1 MKTPFWLLVFIA
13 LLYTPSLFAASNSD
27 PRFFGVYCGEHKA
40 CREVKVGAFGY
51 TAYSKT
57 VCKDVENI
65 ILRLDYT
72 ETAKGGLVHGS
83 GTAKVDGDELH
94 LVIAGVVVSQGVFR
108 GSTTVSGLGNRAGWA
123 YLSEGGT
130 EIKVNAQGERIELS
144 KFECNNTYPQV
155 AITVFPASPVSFGQL
170 MFFRGEATDTQDNIL
185 FPPERLVWKSDN
197 TIVLQKSSDGLRAST
212 NTLSPG
218 DHTIT
223 FTATDHGGLTSTDS
237 IQVTVVNKPPDEPF
251 INSPADGDTV
261 TAGCDI
267 FFKGGAYD
275 QEDTFITGPNLVWS
289 SSIDGMI
296 GTGAELKDKLNS
308 PGTHLVRLTASD
320 SVGESSIK
328 VHTVNV
334 NPSTDGCPPTVKIAS
349 PTSEFIGPMVIFSP
363 QNITFVG
370 SAEDSEDTP
379 DTLQYK
385 WKLKPIS
392 PAGTEQIIG
401 NSIVAEEILFEA
413 SGANKLFEITFQVT
427 DTDGNTAEDKMELYV
442 LSQPIL

>member
-1 MKTPFWLLVFIA
+1 MKTPFWLFVFIA
-13 LLYTPSLFAASNSD
+13 LLHTSSLFAASNSD
-27 PRFFGVYCGEHKA
+27 PRFFGVYCGEHEVCKK
-40 CREVKVGAFGY
+40 VKVKILGFGVG
-51 TAYSKT
+51 SKT

-72 ETAKGGLVHGS
+72 ETTKGGLVHGS

-94 LVIAGVVVSQGVFR
+94 LVISGVVVNQGVFR
-108 GSTTVSGLGNRAGWA
+108 GSTTVAGLGNRAGWA
-123 YLSEGGT
+123 YLSEDGT
-130 EIKVNAQGERIELS
+130 KITINAEGEEIELS
-144 KFECNNTYPQV
+144 KFECKNTYPQV
-155 AITVFPASPVSFGQL
+155 TITEFPASPVSFGQL
-170 MFFRGEATDTQDNIL
+170 MFFRGEVTDAQDNIL
-185 FPPERLVWKSDN
+185 FPPERLVWKSDD
-197 TIVLQKSSDGLRAST
+197 TIVLQKSSTGLRAST

-223 FTATDHGGLTSTDS
+223 FSATDHGGLTSTAS
-237 IQVTVVNKPPDEPF
+237 VQVTVVNKPPNEPF

-267 FFKGGAYD
+267 FFTGGAYD
-275 QEDTFITGPNLVWS
+275 QEDTFISGPNLVWS
-289 SSIDGMI
+289 SSIDGII
-296 GTGAELKDKLNS
+296 GTGTELKDKLNS

-320 SVGESSIK
+320 SVGESSFK
-328 VHTVNV
+328 EHTVNV
-334 NPSTDGCPPTVKIAS
+334 NPSTDGCPPTVKIVS
-349 PTSEFIGPMVIFSP
+349 PPSEFIGPVVIFSP

-370 SAEDSEDTP
+370 TAEDSEDTP
-379 DTLQYK
+379 DTLQYM

-392 PAGTEQIIG
+392 PAGPEQNIG

-442 LSQPIL
+442 LSHPIL